1 MTATADHA
9 RRRRTRDHPA
19 VHVGLPI
26 LAVTVSFLAWELF
39 VRWFDVP
46 SYVLPAPSQIV
57 VKIVADRD
65 ILLGHTLTTLV
76 EVILGFIV
84 GVVVGFGLAVLMAES
99 PLSRR
104 TVYPILIITQAIPV
118 IAIAFVLVLLL
129 GFGLEPKI
137 AIVGLIIF
145 FTVVVNAHEGL
156 TNVDPDIVNLARAM
170 GASRSRILMNIRV
183 PASISPLFAALKL
196 AATYSITGAIF
207 GEWTSSTT
215 GGLGVYLLQKNSR
228 LDTEGVWAAIFILAA
243 MGLLGFGLVA
253 LAERLLTP
261 WRTRST
267 ARRWP
272 WSRARR
278 TAASLPAMGRPR
290 A

>member
-1 MTATADHA
+1 M
-9 RRRRTRDHPA
+9 
-19 VHVGLPI
+19 
-26 LAVTVSFLAWELF
+26 FLAWELF
-39 VRWFDVP
+39 VRWFEIP
-46 SYVLPAPSQIV
+46 TYVLPAPSAIFA
-57 VKIVADRD
+57 KIAEDRA
-65 ILLGHTLTTLV
+65 ILAGHTWTTLI

-84 GVVVGFGLAVLMAES
+84 GTVVGFGLAVLMAEF

-137 AIVGLIIF
+137 AVVGLIIF
-145 FTVVVNAHEGL
+145 FTVVVNVHEGL

-170 GASRSRILMNIRV
+170 GASRHRILMNIRV
-183 PASISPLFAALKL
+183 PASVSPLFAALKL
-196 AATYSITGAIF
+196 AATYAVTGAVF

-272 WSRARR
+272 WSRVRK
-278 TAASLPAMGRPR
+278 TAATLPAMGRPR